1 MSTSLNPHDEFL
13 LTLTLLQLGLLNEDV
28 ADRFDILPAKSSFI
42 FTTWIKLLN
51 TLLISLAAWLL
62 GKQLQNILTMNPRPI
77 TSSPFLYQLYISN
90 LSPPSLLFLVLF
102 LSFMFFFSIFFLY
115 VFLRFILH
123 WFPNWRIFE
132 YNELHLKSYSNLIW
146 CLWHNKIV
154 CRLLLLDRWWFSSIL
169 AYTNSTG
176 NCFKYI
182 GNHILY
188 VVYLKISYLN

>member
-13 LTLTLLQLGLLNEDV
+13 LTLTLLQLALLNEDV

-102 LSFMFFFSIFFLY
+102 LSFIFFFSIFFYMFFSALFCIGFQIGE
-115 VFLRFILH
+115 FLNIM
-123 WFPNWRIFE
+123 N
-132 YNELHLKSYSNLIW
+132 
-146 CLWHNKIV
+146 
-154 CRLLLLDRWWFSSIL
+154 
-169 AYTNSTG
+169 
-176 NCFKYI
+176 YI
-182 GNHILY
+182 
-188 VVYLKISYLN
+188 